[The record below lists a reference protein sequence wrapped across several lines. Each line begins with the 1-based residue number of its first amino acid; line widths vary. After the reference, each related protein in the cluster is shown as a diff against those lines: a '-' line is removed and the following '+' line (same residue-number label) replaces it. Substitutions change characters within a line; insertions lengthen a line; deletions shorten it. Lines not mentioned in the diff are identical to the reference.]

1 VRVQLDD
8 IAYAFPPSHRI
19 RVAISTAYWP
29 MIWPSPEP
37 VALSLY
43 TGQSKLELP
52 VRPPREESL
61 RPFDPPEAAPAMA
74 SEVLR
79 GKSNRRTI
87 ERDSTSGETVTRV
100 VDDSGEHRISPHGLT
115 TSEIAS
121 EVYRIRPD
129 DPLSA
134 HVEIHW
140 TEALSRD
147 DWQVRIETRTE
158 MWADRET
165 FFIRAHLEAF
175 EGDQQVFVQHWDRQ
189 VSRDLV

>member
-1 VRVQLDD
+1 MV
-8 IAYAFPPSHRI
+8 
-19 RVAISTAYWP
+19 
-29 MIWPSPEP
+29 
-37 VALSLY
+37 
-43 TGQSKLELP
+43 
-52 VRPPREESL
+52 
-61 RPFDPPEAAPAMA
+61 

-79 GKSNRRTI
+79 PKSNRRTV
-87 ERDSTSGETVTRV
+87 ERDSVSGETTTRV

-134 HVEIHW
+134 HAEIHW

-158 MWADRET
+158 MWADTES

-175 EGDQQVFVQHWDRQ
+175 EGHQQVFVQHWDRR
-189 VSRDLV
+189 VSRHLV